1 MYIPA
6 HYQESSVSV
15 LHALIKAHPLG
26 TWVTPGD
33 EGLIVNHLPF
43 LIDESRGDVGTLVGH
58 VARPNPVWKEFSR
71 SVPSVVV
78 FQGAESYISPSW
90 YPSKAETGKAVPTW
104 NYAVV
109 HVHGLPSVFEDRDR
123 LLAHVTRLT
132 ETHEAAVDTPWRVTD
147 APAGFIDAMLKGIV
161 GVEIP
166 IASLTGKWKVSQN
179 RSAADREG
187 VEEGLRRDGVSWEMA
202 ALVAQRVADRKPD
215 E

>member
-6 HYQESSVSV
+6 HCQESHVSV
-15 LHALIKAHPLG
+15 LHALIEAHPLG
-26 TWVTPGD
+26 TWVTQGD

-43 LIDESRGDVGTLVGH
+43 LIDGSRGDFGTLIGH
-58 VARPNPVWKEFSR
+58 VARPNPVWKQFSR
-71 SVPSVVV
+71 TVPSVVV

-109 HVHGLPSVFEDRDR
+109 HGRGLPMVFEDRER

-132 ETHEAAVDTPWRVTD
+132 DTHEAALENPWHVTD
-147 APAGFIDAMLKGIV
+147 APADFIDALLKGIV

-166 IASLTGKWKVSQN
+166 LTSLTGKWKVSQN
-179 RSAADREG
+179 RSDADRRH
-187 VEEGLRRDGVSWEMA
+187 VVKSLEEQGDDRSRAMA
-202 ALVAQRVADRKPD
+202 ALIEQSRGGK
-215 E
+215 

>member
-1 MYIPA
+1 MYIPS
-6 HYQESSVSV
+6 HNEESSRSV

-26 TWVTPGD
+26 TWVTQGD
-33 EGLIVNHLPF
+33 AGLIVNHLPF
-43 LIDESRGDVGTLVGH
+43 LIDESRGEFGTLIGH
-58 VARPNPVWKEFSR
+58 VARPNPVWKQFSG

-109 HVHGLPSVFEDRDR
+109 HARGVPAVFEDRDR
-123 LLAHVTRLT
+123 LLAHVTKLT
-132 ETHEAAVDTPWRVTD
+132 ETHEAAFDNPWHVTD
-147 APAGFIDAMLKGIV
+147 APPDFIGAMLRGIV

-166 IASLTGKWKVSQN
+166 LAALTGKWKASQN
-179 RSAADREG
+179 RSDADRRSVVQSLQQQG
-187 VEEGLRRDGVSWEMA
+187 DDRSRAMA
-202 ALVAQRVADRKPD
+202 ALIERSRGG

>member
-15 LHALIKAHPLG
+15 LHALITAHPLG

-43 LIDESRGDVGTLVGH
+43 LIDESRGDFGTLVGH
-58 VARPNPVWKEFSR
+58 VARPNPVWKQFSR

-109 HVHGLPSVFEDRDR
+109 HAHGLPSVFEDRDR

-132 ETHEAAVDTPWRVTD
+132 ETHEASLETPWRVTD
-147 APAGFIDAMLKGIV
+147 APADFIDAMLKGIV

-179 RSAADREG
+179 RSDADRRSVVDALQQKG
-187 VEEGLRRDGVSWEMA
+187 DDRSRAMA
-202 ALVAQRVADRKPD
+202 DLIERSRP
-215 E
+215 

>member
-6 HYQESSVSV
+6 HYQESRLSV
-15 LHALIKAHPLG
+15 LHALIRAHPLG
-26 TWVTPGD
+26 TWVTQGD

-43 LIDESRGDVGTLVGH
+43 LVDESRGDFGTLIGH
-58 VARPNPVWKEFSR
+58 VARPNPVWKQFSR

-109 HVHGLPSVFEDRDR
+109 HAHGLPGAFEDRDR
-123 LLAHVTRLT
+123 LLAHVTALT
-132 ETHEAAVDTPWRVTD
+132 ETHEASIETPWHVTD
-147 APAGFIDAMLKGIV
+147 APADFIEAMLKGIV

-166 IASLTGKWKVSQN
+166 ITSLEGKWKVSQN
-179 RSAADREG
+179 RSDADRRNVAGALEQKG
-187 VEEGLRRDGVSWEMA
+187 DDRSRAMA
-202 ALVAQRVADRKPD
+202 ALIEQSRP
-215 E
+215 